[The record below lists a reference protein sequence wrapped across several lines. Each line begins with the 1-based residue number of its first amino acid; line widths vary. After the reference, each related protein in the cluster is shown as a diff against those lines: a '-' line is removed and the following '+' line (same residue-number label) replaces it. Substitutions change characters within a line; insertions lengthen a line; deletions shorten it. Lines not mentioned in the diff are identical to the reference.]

1 MGAYDFNFDVP
12 PGERYQPSPERVAA
26 WQRIMPA
33 DNFAFAPR
41 ADDREAW
48 SRWQGDPLGQQLL
61 AQARDFVIEGFPD
74 YTNTTYLDCL
84 DREDVTR
91 INLVLP
97 TVRRR
102 QIVFLMAEAIFDE
115 GEFIDVIGADF
126 NRLAQVDSW
135 VHPNND
141 LERRII
147 NREIYEIDLVT
158 AHYTASL
165 AQALHIL
172 GDRLPADLQVR
183 IRAELNLRC
192 FEPLRRRLESGQDV
206 YWWVDVTHNWNSVCL
221 ACMVQGAAAA
231 LPAADRAWWFAAGEM
246 LVKNFRE
253 SFNADG
259 FCTEGVAYWGYGVA
273 HYIIISEMFRL
284 ATGGAVD
291 LLDEPKASRIMLFPE
306 RCEIEPGLFPTFADC
321 QIGTQPLFW
330 ARHWLDNRRTLSP
343 VSSAPLP
350 NAPDP
355 FESMNSASVAY
366 LSLWM
371 FHTLAPRQPRGSGR
385 PVALRDWFKDSSLMI
400 ARPGPATGRRL
411 SATFLGGN
419 NGVNHNHNDLGTFTV
434 CLDGRA
440 LIVDPGMETYSFR
453 TFSVNRYDS
462 QLLNSYGHPVPQVAG
477 RLQEVGPEW
486 LTTVVDTAFTEEVDR
501 VVLDLRRAYDVP
513 TLLRL
518 EREFV
523 FDRRGD
529 GRLTITDRVE
539 FSKPEAFESALI
551 SFGTYDITGNRLTFV
566 EGPTSLNAEVQIDG
580 ADLIFVHDTINQPPH
595 PVRIALR
602 CAQPVTAATIQ
613 MSFTPG
619 A

>member
-26 WQRIMPA
+26 WERILPA
-33 DNFAFAPR
+33 DNFAFSPR
-41 ADDREAW
+41 ADNRAAW
-48 SRWQGDPLGQQLL
+48 SRWQKDPLGQQLL
-61 AQARDFVIEGFPD
+61 AQARQYVTDGYPD
-74 YTNTTYLDCL
+74 YNNATYLDCL
-84 DREDVTR
+84 DREDVTK
-91 INLVLP
+91 INQVMP
-97 TVRRR
+97 IVRRR
-102 QIVFLMAEAIFDE
+102 QIVFLMAEAIYDE
-115 GEFIDVIGADF
+115 GEFIDVIGDDF
-126 NRLAQVDSW
+126 DRLVQVDSW

-141 LERRII
+141 LERKII
-147 NREIYEIDLVT
+147 NRETYEIDLVT

-165 AQALHIL
+165 SSTLYIL
-172 GDRLPADLQVR
+172 GDRLPQDLQQR
-183 IRAELNLRC
+183 IRTELNLRSY
-192 FEPLRRRLESGQDV
+192 EPLRRRLETGKDV

-221 ACMVQGAAAA
+221 SCMVQGAAAV

-253 SFNADG
+253 SFNNDG

-273 HYIIISEMFRL
+273 HYIIISEMFRM

-306 RCEIEPGLFPTFADC
+306 RSEIEPGLFPTFADC
-321 QIGTQPLFW
+321 RIGTEPTFW
-330 ARHWLDNRRTLSP
+330 ARHWLDNRKSSSP
-343 VSSAPLP
+343 ANSVPLP
-350 NAPDP
+350 DAPDP
-355 FESMNSASVAY
+355 FESMNFGAVAY

-371 FHTLAPRQPRGSGR
+371 FQTVSPREPRATLR
-385 PVALRDWFKDSSLMI
+385 PPALRNWFEDSSLMI
-400 ARPGPATGRRL
+400 ARPGPATRRRF

-453 TFSVNRYDS
+453 TFSVDRYDS
-462 QLLNSYGHPVPQVAG
+462 QLLNSYGHPVPRVAG

-486 LTTVVDTAFTEEVDR
+486 RTSVIETEFTDDVDR

-513 TLLRL
+513 TLRRL
-518 EREFV
+518 ERAFV

-529 GRLTITDRVE
+529 GSLTITDHVQ
-539 FSKPEAFESALI
+539 FSEPEAFEAALI
-551 SFGTYDITGNRLTFV
+551 SFGTCDITGNHLKF
-566 EGPTSLNAEVQIDG
+566 EDGPTSLHAEVQIEG
-580 ADLIFVHDTINQPPH
+580 ADLVFDRDTINQPPH
-595 PVRIALR
+595 PIRLGLR
-602 CAQPVTAATIQ
+602 CAKPVTSATIQ
-613 MSFTPG
+613 VVFTPG